1 MLSAK
6 RCAYFLE
13 DHMMQ
18 SIEFQFSIVELRG
31 ESVSLPAIIAAVES
45 LGGVMGGQWNDF
57 IVAGIDWDTA
67 DILARVLFELHPSMI
82 LEVREVGNE

>member
-1 MLSAK
+1 MK
-6 RCAYFLE
+6 T
-13 DHMMQ
+13 
-18 SIEFQFSIVELRG
+18 EFQFNIVALRG
-31 ESVSLPAIIAAVES
+31 ESVSLPAMIAAVES